1 MRSTRALWNS
11 PVVLAYLLWEFASGY
26 RDKAE
31 SSLPITWVF
40 PALGILS
47 QRQLCDAIP
56 LRCATLAQYAGSSL
70 DRTQRLGFLR
80 NLGERIRIN
89 RNLYCESMILAF
101 SYELINID
109 FATGTIAPVA
119 LSDMDKRIVKATNFR
134 ETVGRKARTL
144 GRLFANEKDRPA
156 TVCRILG
163 VYFK

>member
-1 MRSTRALWNS
+1 
-11 PVVLAYLLWEFASGY
+11 
-26 RDKAE
+26 
-31 SSLPITWVF
+31 
-40 PALGILS
+40 
-47 QRQLCDAIP
+47 
-56 LRCATLAQYAGSSL
+56 
-70 DRTQRLGFLR
+70 
-80 NLGERIRIN
+80 
-89 RNLYCESMILAF
+89 MILAF

-119 LSDMDKRIVKATNFR
+119 LSDMDKRIVKAANFR